1 MLRKREVTKC
11 RRRPVGVRETITS
24 GKKKDP
30 REAEK
35 KGGRSDYRGKE
46 GRREPG
52 PPGPAARREGKEGR
66 KEGRKEGTEGKGKI
80 YPKGEMSESEHC
92 TALALPSPPPSP
104 PSRRPFKSFSLFG
117 SVSARI

>member
-1 MLRKREVTKC
+1 MKQRRKE
-11 RRRPVGVRETITS
+11 E
-24 GKKKDP
+24 
-30 REAEK
+30 EATT
-35 KGGRSDYRGKE
+35 GGREE
-46 GRREPG
+46 GGNQGRPAPPLAGRE
-52 PPGPAARREGKEGR
+52 K

-92 TALALPSPPPSP
+92 TALALPSPPPPSP